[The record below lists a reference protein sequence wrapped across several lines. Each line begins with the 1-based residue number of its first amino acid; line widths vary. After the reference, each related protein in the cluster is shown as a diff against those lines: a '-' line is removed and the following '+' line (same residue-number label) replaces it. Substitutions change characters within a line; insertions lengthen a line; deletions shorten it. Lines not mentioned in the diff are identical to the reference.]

1 MTVIVG
7 VQHETGVYIGGD
19 SATISGWTLEL
30 TGRPKVFRVGEFL
43 FGVSGSPRVSGLICH
58 AFAPP
63 PVPKKAKHLDRYM
76 VTKFIPTLR
85 AVLGEAAAEKK
96 QHDVAGIDGN
106 SNVLVGVRGRLFE
119 IHSDYQVT
127 YNQPGYGAIGCG
139 GDIAL
144 GALHVA
150 TGEDLPPRDRVIY
163 ALGAAEAHNM
173 GVCGPFIIE
182 HLPHTPQAPAPAS
195 SSSRAR

>member
-1 MTVIVG
+1 VTCIVG
-7 VQHETGVYIGGD
+7 IQHETGVYIGGD

-43 FGVSGSPRVSGLICH
+43 FGVSGSPRVSGLVRH
-58 AFAPP
+58 AFMPP
-63 PVPKKAKHLDRYM
+63 PVPKKAKHLDGYM
-76 VTKFIPTLR
+76 VTEFVPALR

-106 SNVLVGVRGRLFE
+106 SNILVGIRGRLFE

-127 YNQPGYGAIGCG
+127 FQQTGYGAIGCG

-163 ALGAAEAHNM
+163 ALGAAEAHNI
-173 GVCGPFIIE
+173 GVRGPFIIE
-182 HLPHTPQAPAPAS
+182 FLPTPPKAPAPATS
-195 SSSRAR
+195 ANAR